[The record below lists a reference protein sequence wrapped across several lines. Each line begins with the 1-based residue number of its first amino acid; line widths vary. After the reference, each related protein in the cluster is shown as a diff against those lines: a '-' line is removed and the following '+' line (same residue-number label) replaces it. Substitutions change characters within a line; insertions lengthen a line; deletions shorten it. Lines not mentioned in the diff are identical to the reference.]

1 MLSPPLLS
9 MSNFIFVASNK
20 PCLIDKR
27 MCIHCILNSILQGQK
42 NDCATREC
50 MYVMATSEPTAVV
63 TTTTRMC
70 DVVVCERCDDIGEL
84 LKLSFL
90 AGLQGNYVFEGHLT

>member
-1 MLSPPLLS
+1 
-9 MSNFIFVASNK
+9 MSNRQTHVHSLHIKQYPAGTK
-20 PCLIDKR
+20 T
-27 MCIHCILNSILQGQK
+27 
-42 NDCATREC
+42 DCATREC

-90 AGLQGNYVFEGHLT
+90 AGLQGNYVFEGHLI